1 MSYILYRKKK
11 GENKEEEEK
20 YKRMKKSI
28 KLKET
33 VRRRRKKNRK
43 DRAGHQTSL
52 SLKFT
57 LPSRFFLSFFC
68 FSLLFFCRK
77 HTTIPISWN
86 PRDDEKETTPAAEPF
101 PNQVLHSI
109 SIPMNRHWHI
119 NGEWVVTV
127 SNIAN
132 KPCYYTNDLLRII
145 TIKRTTNLPL
155 RGCPLQL
162 KTEIIFVHDV
172 IQLLLHFFVTSLV
185 RTK

>member
-33 VRRRRKKNRK
+33 VRRRRKKKSQRPGGSSNESVPEV
-43 DRAGHQTSL
+43 HSSVSL
-52 SLKFT
+52 
-57 LPSRFFLSFFC
+57 LSFFC